1 MTPRLHFW
9 FAPLQALAL
18 VTSPKLRLQQ
28 LMYLKYTPSLIIF
41 FWLVYSMPTLNILFA
56 NSIFHDET
64 LILDL

>member
-1 MTPRLHFW
+1 
-9 FAPLQALAL
+9 
-18 VTSPKLRLQQ
+18 
-28 LMYLKYTPSLIIF
+28 MYLKYTPSLIIF